1 MMHYMSQS
9 DPFVKLRA
17 SFPDAEI
24 RNVLDVDYDAEN
36 TIIIEYAYGF
46 IYILPHQ
53 HGKKY
58 RYPYPDEKTDLV
70 LSKIKGRCDNGSKL
84 CIVDMR
90 LTPISAK
97 KKCVWCGNETNDD
110 VLNANDTFNK
120 YPAFCCDFCRNKY
133 KNYLRL
139 TARLVKDG
147 KITRTERDWRLW
159 GSPIL
164 ETTTNRSL
172 LIQMIMDDVESALAD
187 NQKPVY
193 PKISDNFAIYDN
205 DIWYIQTCKS
215 CGKRFLGRLNAKYC
229 SDSCRK
235 RVSYQ
240 KNKKN

>member
-1 MMHYMSQS
+1 MSQS
-9 DPFVKLRA
+9 DPFVKLCT

-24 RNVLDVDYDAEN
+24 KNVLDVEAKN

-46 IYILPHQ
+46 IYISPQ

-58 RYPYPDEKTDLV
+58 RYPYPDEKTDLI
-70 LSKIKGRCDNGSKL
+70 LSKIQGQQKDGYTVCLIDTRFN
-84 CIVDMR
+84 VQ
-90 LTPISAK
+90 THK

-147 KITRTERDWRLW
+147 RITKTERDWRLW
-159 GSPIL
+159 VSPIL
-164 ETTTNRSL
+164 ETTANRSL
-172 LIQMIMDDVESALAD
+172 LMRIIMDDVKSALND
-187 NQKPVY
+187 NEKPIY
-193 PKISDNFAIYDN
+193 PKISDNFAVYDN

-215 CGKRFLGRLNAKYC
+215 CGKRFIARYGAKYC
-229 SDSCRK
+229 SDACRK
-235 RVSYQ
+235 KVSYQ

>member
-1 MMHYMSQS
+1 MSQS
-9 DPFVKLRA
+9 DPFVKLCT

-24 RNVLDVDYDAEN
+24 KNVLDVEAKN

-46 IYILPHQ
+46 IYISPQ

-58 RYPYPDEKTDLV
+58 RYPYPDEKTDLI
-70 LSKIKGRCDNGSKL
+70 LAKIKGQCNNGSKVCL
-84 CIVDMR
+84 IDTR

-147 KITRTERDWRLW
+147 RITKTERDWRLW
-159 GSPIL
+159 VSPIL
-164 ETTTNRSL
+164 ETTANRSL
-172 LIQMIMDDVESALAD
+172 LMRIIMDDVKSALND
-187 NQKPVY
+187 NEKPIY
-193 PKISDNFAIYDN
+193 PKISDNFAVYDN

-215 CGKRFLGRLNAKYC
+215 CGKRFIARYGAKYC
-229 SDSCRK
+229 SDACRK
-235 RVSYQ
+235 KVSYQ

>member
-1 MMHYMSQS
+1 MMHYMSQLE
-9 DPFVKLRA
+9 PFLKLCA

-24 RNVLDVDYDAEN
+24 RNVLDVDYDAKN

-46 IYILPHQ
+46 IYISPQ

-70 LSKIKGRCDNGSKL
+70 LSKIQRQQKDGSTVCL
-84 CIVDMR
+84 VDTR

-120 YPAFCCDFCRNKY
+120 YPAFCCDYCRNKY
-133 KNYLRL
+133 KNYLRM
-139 TARLVKDG
+139 TTRLLKDG
-147 KITRTERDWRLW
+147 KITKTERDWRLW
-159 GSPIL
+159 ASPII
-164 ETTTNRSL
+164 ETTANRSL
-172 LIQMIMDDVESALAD
+172 LMQMIMNDVKSALSDTEKA
-187 NQKPVY
+187 VY
-193 PKISDNFAIYDN
+193 PKISDNFAVYDN

-215 CGKRFLGRLNAKYC
+215 CGKRFLSRLNAKYC

-235 RVSYQ
+235 KVSYQ